1 MINNKAKKQQFKTTI
16 FYINYNKGDEELID
30 YTILES
36 TSDTNEPLERYPID
50 SITEQHIKEGLSVA
64 YVTALAHYS
73 GLLLGNFSFDYGM
86 DGNFSGVRKNGKRYA
101 SNGFYLDFQLKAS
114 CNVEIHDDYIKY
126 NLEAK
131 TYNDLVDENVG
142 FCPTNEH
149 HHAHSFKEIPL
160 SLILNHKAWKHDND
174 FPNKKLLL
182 YKKVHENEVFTL
194 TIPAKDTFSD
204 YKRRLVNLIDS
215 LSDIENIPKDKI
227 IYDLQAINDTILI
240 NERKLAIPKGARDRP
255 MVKNHCLT
263 PQILF

>member
-1 MINNKAKKQQFKTTI
+1 M
-16 FYINYNKGDEELID
+16 ID

-142 FCPTNEH
+142 TPR
-149 HHAHSFKEIPL
+149 I
-160 SLILNHKAWKHDND
+160 LILYKL
-174 FPNKKLLL
+174 PN
-182 YKKVHENEVFTL
+182 E
-194 TIPAKDTFSD
+194 
-204 YKRRLVNLIDS
+204 RS
-215 LSDIENIPKDKI
+215 LWFN
-227 IYDLQAINDTILI
+227 I
-240 NERKLAIPKGARDRP
+240 NESGISLKECAWWCSFVGQKPTTNKERISIKIPRSQ
-255 MVKNHCLT
+255 VLT
-263 PQILF
+263 PDVLRELMNKVERGDEL